1 MIVANKKIGR
11 SNKKIRERVGAFY
24 QKYYLCT
31 AIATIAQSV
40 EHFIRNEKVPG
51 SSPGRGS
58 AKRFK
63 KLEPLFLCLLPFRSG
78 RVDWPGIA
86 CEIREKAVRR
96 ACCPSV
102 TLSAR
107 PLYGY
112 LPILGQI
119 SFYTSGTSFSSL
131 LVIGRV
137 FFNKDQSS
145 RLYFIYLYRTIECY
159 GYFAYTTS

>member
-1 MIVANKKIGR
+1 MFL
-11 SNKKIRERVGAFY
+11 REEGDDSRCFP
-24 QKYYLCT
+24 YLLLIHCS
-31 AIATIAQSV
+31 QRYD
-40 EHFIRNEKVPG
+40 FIRFTPQV
-51 SSPGRGS
+51 
-58 AKRFK
+58 FT
-63 KLEPLFLCLLPFRSG
+63 LIL
-78 RVDWPGIA
+78 DWPGIA
-86 CEIREKAVRR
+86 CEIRVKAVRR
-96 ACCPSV
+96 ACRPSV
-102 TLSAR
+102 ALSVR

-131 LVIGRV
+131 SVIGRV